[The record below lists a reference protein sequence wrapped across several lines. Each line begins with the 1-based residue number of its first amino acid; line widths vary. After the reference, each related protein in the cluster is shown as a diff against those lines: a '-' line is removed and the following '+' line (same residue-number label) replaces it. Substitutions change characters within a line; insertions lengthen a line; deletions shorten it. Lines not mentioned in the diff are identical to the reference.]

1 MQDKIEVCRS
11 QDYGDNGD
19 AGKFFW
25 ANSGDHGGYRLI
37 CDDDLVFPPD
47 YVATMIAKLQ
57 QYDNSV
63 ILGIHGILLKQPLNN
78 YYDSTYRHITHYVS
92 ECKKDYYVH
101 LLGTG
106 AVAYHGPCIR
116 LDRDTFLFRNMADI
130 WFASGGS
137 AAEGSNDLHLSGR
150 VTGLFKT
157 RIPKVH

>member
-1 MQDKIEVCRS
+1 MEMRGS
-11 QDYGDNGD
+11 
-19 AGKFFW
+19 FFW

-63 ILGIHGILLKQPLNN
+63 ILGIHGILLKQPQQE
-78 YYDSTYRHITHYVS
+78 YYDPNYRHITRYPV
-92 ECKKDYYVH
+92 ECSQDYCAH
-101 LLGTG
+101 FLGTG

-130 WFASGGS
+130 WFALEAQRRKVPMICIERPRHWIVQNKDPQSSLTIYNHSYLQKKVS
-137 AAEGSNDLHLSGR
+137 A
-150 VTGLFKT
+150 
-157 RIPKVH
+157 